1 MNDYELA
8 MEGMSALLGEHEKYI
23 ASFSRASYSKNFME
37 YYRSVV
43 PALDALEM
51 AGYVFPALLQ
61 YKGESTKPL
70 VDHILASWKEAF
82 PKSNLSAAPYETIE
96 QGFHRKWCYITTAA
110 CAELGRS
117 DDCYELNLLRD
128 YRDGYLAKLE
138 NGSELIRSYYDVA
151 PTIVKHIS
159 KRSDASA
166 IYHWIWESYI
176 DPCIRMIEDGRM
188 NECKVRYE
196 EMVSVLKER
205 YFYLYP
211 NGRDI

>member
-1 MNDYELA
+1 M
-8 MEGMSALLGEHEKYI
+8 
-23 ASFSRASYSKNFME
+23 
-37 YYRSVV
+37 
-43 PALDALEM
+43 
-51 AGYVFPALLQ
+51 
-61 YKGESTKPL
+61 
-70 VDHILASWKEAF
+70 
-82 PKSNLSAAPYETIE
+82 
-96 QGFHRKWCYITTAA
+96 
-110 CAELGRS
+110 
-117 DDCYELNLLRD
+117 
-128 YRDGYLAKLE
+128 
-138 NGSELIRSYYDVA
+138 
-151 PTIVKHIS
+151 KHIS